1 MNGARHLRR
10 KPMAEINVVPYIDVM
25 LVLLVIFMITAP
37 LINQGVEIDLP
48 QTEMEPLPP
57 EEPQTLVLEIERD
70 GSYHLYRLGET
81 RVMLGAEDVRERV
94 GAVLRAA
101 PETAVVVRA
110 DTAVDYGSVIRA
122 MSLLQQAGAPRVGL
136 ATRPPETL

>member
-1 MNGARHLRR
+1 MIKVRAPR
-10 KPMAEINVVPYIDVM
+10 KLVAEINVVPYIDVM

-48 QTEMEPLPP
+48 QAETEALPP
-57 EEPQTLVLEIERD
+57 EEPRTLVLEIERD

-81 RVMLGAEDVRERV
+81 RAMLSADEVLIRAGAI
-94 GAVLRAA
+94 LRAT

-136 ATRPPETL
+136 ATRPPEPS